1 MRKIIII
8 LGLIAAIGAAVNI
21 LGLKNSRAEQTAAEQ
36 TAGQWCETFNE
47 ERDYYSEVE

>member
-8 LGLIAAIGAAVNI
+8 LGLIAAIGGAVNV
-21 LGLKNSRAEQTAAEQ
+21 LGLKNWRAEQA
-36 TAGQWCETFNE
+36 AGQWCETFNE